1 MNSHSQIEMKHPIQ
15 LLKNLSPD
23 FSIKQKHKTYN
34 KFMTSINPNE
44 LMNSSKCISN
54 NNVNHKQSQ
63 LQCTIDKTQF
73 IMKENHRN
81 ITVFHNPYHHHH
93 HSIPNISNL
102 VKNNV
107 NNLSY
112 TNIMSDE
119 GYSQGQ
125 LNHIPINDQ
134 VDGQISSNDTLKTLY
149 TENVYKKYHSLQN
162 LIPSNQQNHLEHQT
176 YSLSKLNYSSFN
188 TIPLQT
194 NIHSLKQMYQSQS
207 TYVIVC
213 EYPVNLSVRYMGNN
227 HQIPNINL
235 IELSYLWHHIG
246 WGYLIAIANRNYE
259 LPNSFDSITLML
271 CQPITFKQL
280 WIGYIVIPEKFD
292 HFNIIHTSLINSDLI
307 QCYIK
312 QIHKNLNDKFYHT
325 HCIVMKL
332 NKDTTYNTVQMKQKQ
347 FKSHSILKSIFRR
360 LFNKLSKTNNNIYKN
375 QFISDNNIFINN
387 KHNFEY
393 CICKIESIESGINEK
408 IHQQSMEFFSELD
421 KLISNSIVF
430 HFQPE
435 SEKQLAIE
443 RQRHKYKL
451 ELSTLQ
457 SNTNSSECI
466 RNQISFPCLFRHIY
480 SLSRD
485 DLQTMR
491 TIYGFEV

>member
-1 MNSHSQIEMKHPIQ
+1 MNSHNQIEMKHPIQ

-34 KFMTSINPNE
+34 KFMSSINQNE

-54 NNVNHKQSQ
+54 NNVNHKQSH
-63 LQCTIDKTQF
+63 LQCTIDKTEF

-81 ITVFHNPYHHHH
+81 ITIFHNPYHH

-112 TNIMSDE
+112 TNIMPYK
-119 GYSQGQ
+119 GYSQSQ

-134 VDGQISSNDTLKTLY
+134 VDGQISSSDTSKTLY
-149 TENVYKKYHSLQN
+149 TGNVYKKYHSLQN
-162 LIPSNQQNHLEHQT
+162 LIPSNQQIHLEHQK
-176 YSLSKLNYSSFN
+176 YSLSKLNYSSLA

-213 EYPVNLSVRYMGNN
+213 EYPVNLSVRYM
-227 HQIPNINL
+227 
-235 IELSYLWHHIG
+235 
-246 WGYLIAIANRNYE
+246 ANRNYE
-259 LPNSFDSITLML
+259 LPNSFESITLIL

-280 WIGYIVIPEKFD
+280 WIGYIVIPDKFD

-312 QIHKNLNDKFYHT
+312 KIHKNLNDKFYHT

-375 QFISDNNIFINN
+375 QFISDNNIFIKN
-387 KHNFEY
+387 KHYFEY

-485 DLQTMR
+485 DLQTIR

>member
-1 MNSHSQIEMKHPIQ
+1 MNSHNQIEMKHPIQ
-15 LLKNLSPD
+15 LLKNLSSD
-23 FSIKQKHKTYN
+23 FSIKQKYKTNN
-34 KFMTSINPNE
+34 KFMSSINPNE
-44 LMNSSKCISN
+44 LMNNSKCISN
-54 NNVNHKQSQ
+54 NNNINNKQSH

-73 IMKENHRN
+73 IMKENHKN

-107 NNLSY
+107 NHLSY
-112 TNIMSDE
+112 TNTVSCE
-119 GYSQGQ
+119 GYSQDQ
-125 LNHIPINDQ
+125 LNHIPINDH
-134 VDGQISSNDTLKTLY
+134 VDEQISSNNTSKILY
-149 TENVYKKYHSLQN
+149 KRNFYKKYHSLQN
-162 LIPSNQQNHLEHQT
+162 LIPSNQQIHLEHQT
-176 YSLSKLNYSSFN
+176 YSLSKFNYSSFN
-188 TIPLQT
+188 TISLQT
-194 NIHSLKQMYQSQS
+194 NIHCLKQMYQSQS

-213 EYPVNLSVRYMGNN
+213 EYPINLSVRYMGNN
-227 HQIPNINL
+227 YQIPNINL

-246 WGYLIAIANRNYE
+246 WGYLIAIANRNDE
-259 LPNSFDSITLML
+259 LPNSFDSITLIL

-280 WIGYIVIPEKFD
+280 WIGYIVIPDKID
-292 HFNIIHTSLINSDLI
+292 HYNIINKSLINSDLV
-307 QCYIK
+307 QSYIK

-332 NKDTTYNTVQMKQKQ
+332 NKDTTYNMVQMKQKQ
-347 FKSHSILKSIFRR
+347 FKSHSILKSIFQR
-360 LFNKLSKTNNNIYKN
+360 LFNKLSKTKN

-393 CICKIESIESGINEK
+393 CICKIESIESGINDK

-430 HFQPE
+430 HLQPE

-443 RQRHKYKL
+443 RQRNKYKL
-451 ELSTLQ
+451 GLSTLQ

-466 RNQISFPCLFRHIY
+466 KNQISFPCLFRHIY